1 MVLIEETRRFGLN
14 DSQLFLNFIN
24 NCQHAEVISDDSI
37 SGILVCL
44 YGCDPIHTP
53 YKYIRIYNNF
63 IPVTSCIIKL
73 NIIASKLDKI
83 TYLHNLYTD
92 NCISEQLN
100 FERRDPVNDSKNGNI
115 EIQTVKSFKDEV
127 NNTQYIFRKSF
138 QSSRN
143 DGLYLEPIC
152 PSIIT
157 YNNNLHTYD
166 LIVGFIQLLV
176 DKCDEPSDKQLLE
189 RFLLLITNL
198 NRTKVPTKCNYDY
211 KLGFMCM
218 EMMEYFKILSSL
230 RDSRYF
236 DDYKDYALYQLLKLG
251 LNFNFIHR
259 DAHFKNIMICKKIP
273 FPEVGKFGYPIIID
287 FGRVQLLSP
296 AIYNYLRRSISRII
310 PLGVSMT
317 KFSELLDYYS
327 IKFGYPESF
336 DKNDYDYIKEKHK
349 ILNLQYLSKIALDF
363 GTNID
368 TLKQEINSITVLR
381 ENELEFD
388 VEAATSIEP
397 DVERPAIGGKLAYLQ
412 DKQENLLNNTDS
424 FPLQKQ
430 EIIKFSDGKNNLTYE
445 ITPNQTQKQADN
457 PKLNEFIKKLKEYVT
472 YQPFE
477 FDISVLNKKDQ
488 KGSSKY
494 RKNKTKSLK
503 KSLKKTTKRKNLKKN
518 K

>member
-1 MVLIEETRRFGLN
+1 
-14 DSQLFLNFIN
+14 
-24 NCQHAEVISDDSI
+24 
-37 SGILVCL
+37 
-44 YGCDPIHTP
+44 
-53 YKYIRIYNNF
+53 
-63 IPVTSCIIKL
+63 
-73 NIIASKLDKI
+73 
-83 TYLHNLYTD
+83 
-92 NCISEQLN
+92 
-100 FERRDPVNDSKNGNI
+100 
-115 EIQTVKSFKDEV
+115 
-127 NNTQYIFRKSF
+127 
-138 QSSRN
+138 
-143 DGLYLEPIC
+143 LYLEPIC

-166 LIVGFIQLLV
+166 LLAGFIQILA

-198 NRTKVPTKCNYDY
+198 NRTKVATKCNYDY

-218 EMMEYFKILSSL
+218 EMMEYFKILSSF

-349 ILNLQYLSKIALDF
+349 RLNSQYLSKIAFDF

-430 EIIKFSDGKNNLTYE
+430 EMIKFSDGKNNLTYE
-445 ITPNQTQKQADN
+445 ITPNQTQKEADN
-457 PKLNEFIKKLKEYVT
+457 PKLNEFIKKLKEYYGVG
-472 YQPFE
+472 FE
-477 FDISVLNKKDQ
+477 
-488 KGSSKY
+488 KY
-494 RKNKTKSLK
+494 LLSYNNHMMLK
-503 KSLKKTTKRKNLKKN
+503 KQSPVLFN
-518 K
+518 KIERLVRILNGEEDKI